1 MASQISGNIGAANV
15 NAVISAF
22 KLDGRVSNGTI
33 GAVAPG
39 APTSLFTQAVVSG
52 TGAFTLGGL
61 VAGTYLLTGT
71 LTNNPPGR
79 PGQTPVEPSIQ
90 FGSFTVD
97 GSTSYNI

>member
-1 MASQISGNIGAANV
+1 MSSQISGNCGAANSG
-15 NAVISAF
+15 AIISAF
-22 KLDGRVSNGTI
+22 KLDGRVSNGSV

-39 APTSLFTQAVVSG
+39 AATLFTQAVASG

-61 VAGTYLLTGT
+61 VAGTYLLVGT

-79 PGQTPVEPSIQ
+79 PGQTPVEPSLQ

-97 GSTSYNI
+97 GSTSYSI